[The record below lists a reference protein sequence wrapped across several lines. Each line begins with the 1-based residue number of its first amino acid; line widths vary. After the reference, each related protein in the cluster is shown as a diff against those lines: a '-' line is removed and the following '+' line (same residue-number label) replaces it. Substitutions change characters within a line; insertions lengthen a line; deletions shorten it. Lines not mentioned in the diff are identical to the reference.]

1 MGLLELCLLSVLLPQ
16 DPAPAPSSEQ
26 DPAARLAALAL
37 DSDSADAEELLR
49 LCVGD
54 DPAVARRA
62 CWLLARSNRP
72 EHVSALTEVLRRSTD
87 ADVRLHAMQGLRR
100 RATPDVRS
108 AVVAALEDDDRR
120 VRTLAVQTLARL
132 AAAGV
137 PPADVVPELL
147 ALVDRRVEDAAS
159 GPATDVQAAVLTL
172 SDLNATEHLL
182 RMATAIHDGSALE
195 TGTSLAYCFQTLSPK
210 LAPKDE
216 VTTLVAVLNH
226 REALLRR
233 YAITRL
239 AELADP
245 TAASALEGRL
255 ATEGPELRPL
265 VELALQQV
273 RRDVQH
279 RGGGEVERA
288 QLGVEA
294 LATKLAA
301 RWRALL
307 PWQQALAGGTPL
319 LVVALGWALARGA
332 RRRRQQEHAFEV
344 AQLVQP
350 SDEFLAEAAAEAEA
364 AQWIDEQAPVDDG
377 ALAADQQG
385 AAGPSEDELLFGDH
399 QAAADP
405 AGDWSVDE
413 EAAGENW
420 QPEQA
425 FGEQGFEAE
434 PTDEHA
440 VESDAEW
447 RR

>member
-16 DPAPAPSSEQ
+16 DPAPAPSSPAQ

-37 DSDSADAEELLR
+37 DADAADADELLR

-54 DPAVARRA
+54 DATVARRA

-72 EHVSALTEVLRRSTD
+72 DHVPALAEVLRRSAD
-87 ADVRLHAMQGLRR
+87 AEVRLHAMQGLRR

-120 VRTLAVQTLARL
+120 VRTLAVQTLGRL
-132 AAAGV
+132 AATGV
-137 PPADVVPELL
+137 PPAEVVPELL
-147 ALVDRRVEDAAS
+147 ALVDRRAKDAAP
-159 GPATDVQAAVLTL
+159 GPATDVQAALLTL

-182 RMATAIHDGSALE
+182 RMATAIHDSSTLE
-195 TGTSLAYCFQTLSPK
+195 TGSSLAFCFQTLSPK

-216 VTTLVAVLNH
+216 VTALVAVLSH
-226 REALLRR
+226 RETLLRR

-255 ATEGPELRPL
+255 AKEGPELRPL

-294 LATKLAA
+294 VAAKLAA

-319 LVVALGWALARGA
+319 LLVALVWAFARGA
-332 RRRRQQEHAFEV
+332 RRRRQQEHALEV

-364 AQWIDEQAPVDDG
+364 AQWIDEEATVDDG
-377 ALAADQQG
+377 AAAAEQG
-385 AAGPSEDELLFGDH
+385 GTAGPSEEELLFGDH
-399 QAAADP
+399 QAAGDP

-413 EAAGENW
+413 EAAGETW
-420 QPEQA
+420 QP
-425 FGEQGFEAE
+425 EQGFEAE